1 MNNDRMIKVMY
12 RIFDYLYES
21 KEYAE
26 SLEDGKEVAKK
37 VYCFI
42 HVENKDDK
50 ELDTQWAEIYN
61 TLEEAEEVLKEW
73 NEF

>member
-1 MNNDRMIKVMY
+1 MRDDRMVRVMY

-42 HVENKDDK
+42 HTEDKDDK
-50 ELDTQWAEIYN
+50 ELDPQWAEIYY
-61 TLEEAEEVLKEW
+61 TRDEAETALKEW

>member
-1 MNNDRMIKVMY
+1 MANDKMIKEMY
-12 RIFDYLYES
+12 RIFDFLYES

-26 SLEDGKEVAKK
+26 SLEDGKEVVKK

-42 HVENKDDK
+42 SVEDKDEK
-50 ELDTQWAEIYN
+50 ELDMQWAKVYN
-61 TLEEAEEVLKEW
+61 TLAEAEEELREW

>member
-1 MNNDRMIKVMY
+1 MKDERMIKKMY
-12 RIFDYLYES
+12 VIFDYLYED

-42 HVENKDDK
+42 SVEDKDEK
-50 ELDTQWAEIYN
+50 ELDTQWAEIYD
-61 TLEEAEEVLKEW
+61 TRDEAEEVLKEW